1 MGAGRAR
8 HAAAPTRTSRPPA
21 PRPQRAYPLWTGAEW
36 AFVRQHEA
44 EIVEYLKVSDSGGQG
59 SAP

>member
-1 MGAGRAR
+1 MVYEKRER
-8 HAAAPTRTSRPPA
+8 VVVDNVPMF
-21 PRPQRAYPLWTGAEW
+21 LFTGAEW

-44 EIVEYLKVSDSGGQG
+44 EIVAYLKVSDSGEQG